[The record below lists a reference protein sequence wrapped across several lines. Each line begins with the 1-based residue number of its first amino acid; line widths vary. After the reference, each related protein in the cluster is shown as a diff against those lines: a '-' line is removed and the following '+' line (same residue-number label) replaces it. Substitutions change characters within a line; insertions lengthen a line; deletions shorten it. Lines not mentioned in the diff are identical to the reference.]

1 MGKGFKRLAIAAGV
15 SFVAVAA
22 LYAVA
27 WQQSESALAQTYA
40 VKDPP
45 LVFAGDQAEA
55 ARGAHLYGVLGCV
68 ECHGATAEGKPV
80 FDAGPVGRVVGS
92 NLTPAAL
99 GARYDADEMAAA
111 IRHGVGDGGL
121 PLRFMPADDFKN
133 LSDADTAAIVRHLQ
147 SLPPSANQPG
157 ETTLGPVGRVLYLFG
172 KLNWV
177 PAQHIDH
184 TPRVRTAPASG
195 PTVEYG
201 AYLAQV
207 CTGCHGQDLAGQ
219 RVPGTPPEI
228 PVARNLTMHANG
240 LQGWTEADFI
250 KVIREGKRPDGSEL
264 HGFMPWRVYAAMTDD
279 ELRAIWR
286 HLSALPPLP
295 GQAKA

>member
-1 MGKGFKRLAIAAGV
+1 MGKGSRRVAIAAGV

-27 WQQSESALAQTYA
+27 WQRSESAMSQTFV

-45 LVFAGDQAEA
+45 LVFVGDEAEA

-68 ECHGATAEGKPV
+68 ECHGATAEGKLV

-99 GARYDADEMAAA
+99 RSSYDADTLAAA
-111 IRHGVGDGGL
+111 IRHGVGAGGR
-121 PLRFMPADDFKN
+121 PLRFMPADDFN
-133 LSDADTAAIVRHLQ
+133 HLSDADTAAIVRHLQ
-147 SLPPSANQPG
+147 SLPPSEHQPG
-157 ETTLGPVGRVLYLFG
+157 ATQLGPVGRVLYLFG
-172 KLNWV
+172 KLNWL
-177 PAQHIDH
+177 PAERIDH
-184 TPRVRTAPASG
+184 APRVRNAPASA
-195 PTVEYG
+195 PTAEYG

-228 PVARNLTMHANG
+228 PAARNLTMHANG
-240 LQGWTEADFI
+240 LKDWTEVDFI
-250 KVIREGKRPDGSEL
+250 RVIRQGKRPDGSEL

-279 ELRAIWR
+279 ELRAIWL

-295 GQAKA
+295 GQPEA

>member
-1 MGKGFKRLAIAAGV
+1 MGKGFKRLAVAAGV
-15 SFVAVAA
+15 SVLAVAA
-22 LYAVA
+22 VFSVA
-27 WQQSESALAQTYA
+27 WQQSESALAQTFV

-45 LVFAGDQAEA
+45 LVFAGDVAEA
-55 ARGAHLYGVLGCV
+55 ARGAHLYAVLGCV
-68 ECHGATAEGKPV
+68 DCHGAAGEGKPV

-99 GARYDADEMAAA
+99 GSRYDADTMAAA
-111 IRHGVGDGGL
+111 IRHAVGPGGR

-147 SLPPSANQPG
+147 SLPDSTHEPG
-157 ETTLGPVGRVLYLFG
+157 VTELGPVGRVLYLFG

-177 PAQHIDH
+177 PAEHIDH
-184 TPRVRTAPASG
+184 TPRLRTAPAPA
-195 PTVEYG
+195 PTAEYG

-250 KVIREGKRPDGSEL
+250 RAIREGRRPDGSDVD
-264 HGFMPWRVYAAMTDD
+264 GFMPWRTYAAMTDD
-279 ELRAIWR
+279 ELRALWR

-295 GQAKA
+295 GQPKA